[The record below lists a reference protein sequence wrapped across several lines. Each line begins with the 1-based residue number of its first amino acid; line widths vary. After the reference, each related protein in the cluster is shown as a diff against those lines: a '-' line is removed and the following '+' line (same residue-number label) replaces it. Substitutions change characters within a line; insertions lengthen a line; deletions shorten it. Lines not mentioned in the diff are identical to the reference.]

1 MTRVLLVVLMLVAVP
16 AVLHAGD
23 EEAVEKFTERTAR
36 TNEAVA
42 DAHVRL
48 AEWCFKAGLN
58 VSGRDQLQRALKLVP
73 EHKNAMKAL
82 GYKQKKVDGE
92 QTWVLDERRAPPTA
106 DSDKVS
112 DDDRKRYLSER
123 EKLSKE
129 ASKEYVKLAEYA
141 AKLELEARAR
151 VTYDVAV
158 KYDPT
163 NEEALKGAGWVKDEL
178 GDWISPRD
186 AAEREQTQK
195 ALTDTPLAEAI
206 ADLPDWTNRVFTGGT
221 GAGSRYGDIDVV
233 GSVNLADAGRYAW
246 AASKLCSELLGGEVG
261 KLRVVVAANSKEH
274 ERYCA
279 TRQPGVPGLSADAW
293 VLGDK
298 EVEALLDEKDDKPG
312 LERVVYAVAVF
323 EVRRRC
329 GETTHP
335 WFEIAF
341 ASNLTRRL
349 LGRVTTAEFSG
360 EPEGPTES
368 GRWKRTLR
376 QLVYDE
382 NQPKLR
388 EIIVARDPTE
398 HEVIVAH
405 FFVRY
410 LCSERKAALGD
421 FCAALKSSDDDED
434 AFKSAF
440 EQTAPELNEL
450 FVEWFER
457 N

>member
-163 NEEALKGAGWVKDEL
+163 NEEALKGA
-178 GDWISPRD
+178 
-186 AAEREQTQK
+186 
-195 ALTDTPLAEAI
+195 
-206 ADLPDWTNRVFTGGT
+206 
-221 GAGSRYGDIDVV
+221 
-233 GSVNLADAGRYAW
+233 
-246 AASKLCSELLGGEVG
+246 
-261 KLRVVVAANSKEH
+261 
-274 ERYCA
+274 
-279 TRQPGVPGLSADAW
+279 
-293 VLGDK
+293 
-298 EVEALLDEKDDKPG
+298 
-312 LERVVYAVAVF
+312 
-323 EVRRRC
+323 
-329 GETTHP
+329 
-335 WFEIAF
+335 
-341 ASNLTRRL
+341 RL
-349 LGRVTTAEFSG
+349 LHPV
-360 EPEGPTES
+360 
-368 GRWKRTLR
+368 
-376 QLVYDE
+376 
-382 NQPKLR
+382 
-388 EIIVARDPTE
+388 
-398 HEVIVAH
+398 
-405 FFVRY
+405 
-410 LCSERKAALGD
+410 
-421 FCAALKSSDDDED
+421 
-434 AFKSAF
+434 
-440 EQTAPELNEL
+440 
-450 FVEWFER
+450 
-457 N
+457 